1 LEELKVKRVKT
12 IVQNQVEID
21 ENQVIY
27 QECACHH
34 SAQKTAEN
42 FAETYFAEKR
52 EIENFI
58 NPTSLNPFGSFN
70 LKDGVNKY
78 IICFA
83 HYKDCLPMWKIIFNK

>member
-1 LEELKVKRVKT
+1 MKRVKT

-21 ENQVIY
+21 ENQVIF
-27 QECACHH
+27 QECAYDH

-42 FAETYFAEKR
+42 FAETYFEEKR

-58 NPTSLNPFGSFN
+58 NPTSSNPIGSFN